1 MGDVEI
7 ECIKDMSSLTF
18 DTIGLCA
25 YGYRFNEFYSPDPH
39 PFNTQLNEAIVE
51 SGRRAN
57 RPDLLNLLYYKEE
70 AHRQENIVKMRAL
83 CSSIIQDRIDNPKP
97 DAKDLLN
104 VMINGVDRETGE
116 QLGFEN
122 VMYQIPTLLGGGYET
137 TTSTLCFIY
146 YFMCNNPETMRKA
159 QQEVDDIVGNRVLQY
174 DMLRNLKY
182 LDACMKEALRLQHP
196 VSLLTRFAVKDT
208 VVGGKYLIKKGQMIS
223 GIWRHFHRDP
233 KVWGEDA
240 DTFRPE
246 RMLDVNFQTLPEN
259 AWKPFGDGM
268 RACIGRGFAEQ
279 EILINMAMVL
289 QKFDMEKVDPSY
301 ELKLK
306 GQMGVKPVDFKI
318 RVRRRPG
325 RGLMFGIPGGGVEA
339 RPTKVSTHE
348 QQQHSS
354 QGATPKVRRSISVL
368 WGGNMVR
375 TWRTN
380 F

>member
-57 RPDLLNLLYYKEE
+57 RPDLVNLWYYKEE

-83 CSSIIQDRIDNPKP
+83 CSSIIQERITNPKP
-97 DAKDLLN
+97 NAKDLLN

-146 YFMCNNPETMRKA
+146 YFMCSNPETLRKA
-159 QQEVDDIVGNRVLQY
+159 QQEVDDIVGDRILQY
-174 DMLRNLKY
+174 DMLRSLKY

-208 VVGGKYLIKKGQMIS
+208 VVGGKYLIKQGQMIS

-233 KVWGEDA
+233 KVWGNDA
-240 DTFRPE
+240 NEFRPE

-289 QKFDMEKVDPSY
+289 QKFDMEKADPSY

-306 GQMGVKPVDFKI
+306 GQMGVKPIDFKI
-318 RVRRRPG
+318 RVRRRSC
-325 RGLMFGIPGGGVEA
+325 RGLMCGIPGGNYSLPEA
-339 RPTKVSTHE
+339 MPPP
-348 QQQHSS
+348 QQEKKTQRSS
-354 QGATPKVRRSISVL
+354 PGVRRSVSVL
-368 WGGNMVR
+368 WGGNMVKYS
-375 TWRTN
+375 
-380 F
+380 

>member
-1 MGDVEI
+1 
-7 ECIKDMSSLTF
+7 
-18 DTIGLCA
+18 
-25 YGYRFNEFYSPDPH
+25 
-39 PFNTQLNEAIVE
+39 
-51 SGRRAN
+51 
-57 RPDLLNLLYYKEE
+57 
-70 AHRQENIVKMRAL
+70 MRAL
-83 CSSIIQDRIDNPKP
+83 CSSIIQERIDNPKP
-97 DAKDLLN
+97 DARDLLN
-104 VMINGVDRETGE
+104 VMINGIDKETGE

-146 YFMCNNPETMRKA
+146 YFMCNNPETLRKA
-159 QQEVDDIVGNRVLQY
+159 QQEVDEVVGDGVLQY
-174 DMLRNLKY
+174 DMVRNLKY

-240 DTFRPE
+240 DEFRPE
-246 RMLDVNFQTLPEN
+246 RMLDVNFSTLPEN

-289 QKFDMEKVDPSY
+289 QKFDISKVDPAY

-306 GQMGVKPVDFKI
+306 GQMGVKPIDFYI
-318 RVRRRPG
+318 RVRPRPG
-325 RGLMFGIPGGGVEA
+325 RGLMFGIPGGIQV
-339 RPTKVSTHE
+339 
-348 QQQHSS
+348 QQETAPAS
-354 QGATPKVRRSISVL
+354 QQSKKQQRASPEVRRSVSVL

-375 TWRTN
+375 NSGVHQGPMLTIYELGN
-380 F
+380 D